1 MKVSDFSWA
10 GLLIANRKSPTEY
23 TTMLDKIAKH
33 FDFQQKA
40 LGLRAYRTEVL
51 SSNIANS
58 DTPYYKAVDFD
69 FKDAMTRAIGE
80 AESSMGMAKTHQTH
94 LDGFA
99 EQGEKD
105 FKLQYRT
112 EVQPSID
119 GNTVDMDLERSA
131 FADNALKYQ
140 STLTF
145 LNRRISG
152 LSDAIKG

>member
-1 MKVSDFSWA
+1 M
-10 GLLIANRKSPTEY
+10 N
-23 TTMLDKIAKH
+23 DKIAKH
-33 FDFQQKA
+33 FDFQQKT

-58 DTPYYKAVDFD
+58 DTPYYKSVDFN
-69 FKDAMTRAIGE
+69 FKDALTRATGGE
-80 AESSMGMAKTHQTH
+80 AGSSLGVNKTHAAH
-94 LDGFA
+94 LDGVD
-99 EQGEKD
+99 GTDGKD
-105 FKLQYRT
+105 FKLQYRS

-152 LSDAIKG
+152 LADAIKG

>member
-80 AESSMGMAKTHQTH
+80 G
-94 LDGFA
+94 
-99 EQGEKD
+99 
-105 FKLQYRT
+105 
-112 EVQPSID
+112 
-119 GNTVDMDLERSA
+119 
-131 FADNALKYQ
+131 
-140 STLTF
+140 
-145 LNRRISG
+145 
-152 LSDAIKG
+152 

>member
-1 MKVSDFSWA
+1 
-10 GLLIANRKSPTEY
+10 
-23 TTMLDKIAKH
+23 MLDKIAKH

-58 DTPYYKAVDFD
+58 DTPYYKAVDFN

-80 AESSMGMAKTHQTH
+80 GESSMEMAKTHQTH

-99 EQGEKD
+99 EQGGKD
-105 FKLQYRT
+105 FNLQYRT

-152 LSDAIKG
+152 LSDAIKGERKNKSKGR

>member
-1 MKVSDFSWA
+1 MAISFDKAFGVHQ
-10 GLLIANRKSPTEY
+10 Y
-23 TTMLDKIAKH
+23 TLSVRAK
-33 FDFQQKA
+33 
-40 LGLRAYRTEVL
+40 RAEVL

-119 GNTVDMDLERSA
+119 GNTVDMDVERSA
-131 FADNALKYQ
+131 FTDNALKYQ

-145 LNRRISG
+145 LNKRISG
-152 LSDAIKG
+152 LMEAIKGGQ

>member
-1 MKVSDFSWA
+1 MAISFDKAFGVHQ
-10 GLLIANRKSPTEY
+10 Y
-23 TTMLDKIAKH
+23 TLSVRAK
-33 FDFQQKA
+33 
-40 LGLRAYRTEVL
+40 RAEVL